1 MQRNI
6 CPNLNHGRTN
16 PPVRYCSQCGTV
28 VNGNLIAEKCSE
40 EEHARKRRNRNK
52 YCVDCGEQLI
62 K

>member
-1 MQRNI
+1 
-6 CPNLNHGRTN
+6 
-16 PPVRYCSQCGTV
+16 V